1 MTTGENGFRGPGTGV
16 DEQPPVAYRSRGS
29 ARDTRKRML
38 GVNVAIGTFLSFGML
53 PLAAAPTAQAD
64 IEDVFDQLFSP
75 FVDAA
80 TSGVDWDAFT
90 DATAWST

>member
-1 MTTGENGFRGPGTGV
+1 MGKRPFTRTDGQARLAVAACTGV
-16 DEQPPVAYRSRGS
+16 GIAVLLPAVP
-29 ARDTRKRML
+29 AR
-38 GVNVAIGTFLSFGML
+38 
-53 PLAAAPTAQAD
+53 AD
-64 IEDVFDQLFSP
+64 LDDVFDQLFSP